1 MLLVDEVVEG
11 GVDGVSSLD
20 IGILVHVSKIKVFAA
35 MYSFW
40 VACRTFV

>member
-11 GVDGVSSLD
+11 GVDGVSILD
-20 IGILVHVSKIKVFAA
+20 IGIRVHVPKIKVFAA

-40 VACRTFV
+40 VACRTCV